1 MKKIK
6 LYTKPDCPFC
16 VKAKKLLTDNGYEYE
31 DVDVIEYPEIKEKL
45 IEVTG
50 QTTVP
55 FVFVGNE
62 LIGGSSDLEAL
73 MNAGVF
79 ENLVKD

>member
-16 VKAKKLLTDNGYEYE
+16 NKAKKLLKDNGYEYE
-31 DVDVIEYPEIKEKL
+31 DVDVIEYPEIKDKL

-50 QTTVP
+50 QETVP

-62 LIGGSSDLEAL
+62 LIGGCSDLEAL
-73 MNAGVF
+73 MNAGTF
-79 ENLVKD
+79 ENLVKE